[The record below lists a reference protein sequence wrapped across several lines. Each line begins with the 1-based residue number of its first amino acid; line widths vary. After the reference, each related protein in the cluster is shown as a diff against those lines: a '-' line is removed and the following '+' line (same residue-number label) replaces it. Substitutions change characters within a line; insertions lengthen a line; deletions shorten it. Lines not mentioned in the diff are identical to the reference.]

1 MGSHYAKII
10 SCDMAN
16 GIGIRVSIFF
26 SGCNF
31 HCKNCFNKELWDFNY
46 GIPYIP
52 VCVEPTI
59 VRLLEPD
66 YIKGLSIL
74 GGEPFQNINSLYTL
88 VYTVIEYT
96 TNKDIWIWT
105 GYEMDELQNMT
116 DNWKVKYILE
126 HVDYLVTG
134 RYEDDKRDL
143 TLRFRG
149 SSNQK
154 IWHRNNGK
162 WEIYEE

>member
-1 MGSHYAKII
+1 MSHYAKINKM
-10 SCDMAN
+10 DTVN

-74 GGEPFQNINSLYTL
+74 GGEPFHNLDSLYTL
-88 VYTVIEYT
+88 VYTVNEYT
-96 TNKDIWIWT
+96 KNKDIWIWT

-116 DNWKVKYILE
+116 DNWKVKSILDKT
-126 HVDYLVTG
+126 DYLVTG

-154 IWHRNNGK
+154 IWHKNNGE
-162 WEIYEE
+162 WEIYDE

>member
-1 MGSHYAKII
+1 MSHYAKIN
-10 SCDMAN
+10 SLDTVN

-31 HCKNCFNKELWDFNY
+31 HCKNCFNQELWDFNY

-52 VCVEPTI
+52 VSVETTI
-59 VRLLEPD
+59 NRLLEPD

-74 GGEPFQNINSLYTL
+74 GGEPFHNLNDFHHL
-88 VYTVIEYT
+88 VWNVKEYT
-96 TNKDIWIWT
+96 KNKDIWVWT
-105 GYEMDELQNMT
+105 GYTMSELEELRKKEHKIN
-116 DNWKVKYILE
+116 YILNNI
-126 HVDYLVTG
+126 DYLVTG

-154 IWHRNNGK
+154 IWHRADGK
-162 WEIYEE
+162 WEIYDE

>member
-1 MGSHYAKII
+1 MSHYAKINKM
-10 SCDMAN
+10 DTVN

-46 GIPYIP
+46 GIPYNSA
-52 VCVEPTI
+52 CVEPTI

-74 GGEPFQNINSLYTL
+74 GGEPFHNIDSLYTL
-88 VYTVIEYT
+88 VYTVNEYT
-96 TNKDIWIWT
+96 KNKDIWIWT

-116 DNWKVKYILE
+116 DNWKVKSILDKT
-126 HVDYLVTG
+126 DYLVTG

>member
-1 MGSHYAKII
+1 MSYYAKINEM
-10 SCDMAN
+10 DTVN

-52 VCVEPTI
+52 VIVESTI

-74 GGEPFQNINSLYTL
+74 GGEPFHNLDSLNTL
-88 VYTVIEYT
+88 VWTVNEYT
-96 TNKDIWIWT
+96 KGKDIWIWT
-105 GYEMDELQNMT
+105 GYEMDELQKMT
-116 DNWKVKYILE
+116 DNWKVKSILDKT
-126 HVDYLVTG
+126 DYLVTG

-154 IWHRNNGK
+154 IWHRNDGK

>member
-1 MGSHYAKII
+1 MSHYAKINP
-10 SCDMAN
+10 CDLAN

-52 VCVEPTI
+52 VCVESTI

-74 GGEPFQNINSLYTL
+74 GGEPFHNLDSLYTL
-88 VYTVIEYT
+88 VYTVNEYT
-96 TNKDIWIWT
+96 KNKDIWIWT

-116 DNWKVKYILE
+116 DNWKVKSILDKT
-126 HVDYLVTG
+126 DYLVTG

-154 IWHRNNGK
+154 IWHRNNGN
-162 WEIYEE
+162 WEVYDE